1 MTNPKPGRPIRRRE
15 PNPDCLRKLTGIDP
29 LLARLFASRGIADP
43 ADLRNELGRLLP
55 VGTLEGVGPA
65 AELIAAHIGAGQRIL
80 VVGDFD
86 ADGATST
93 ALMVRVL
100 RDCGADVGYL
110 LPNRFVHG
118 YGLTPGL
125 VAEARE
131 RDPALIITVDSGIA
145 CNPGVE
151 AARAAGIDVLVTDHH
166 LPPEQLP
173 PASVIVNPNLPG
185 CRFGSAN
192 LAGVGVAFYVLA
204 ALVRKL
210 TTDGVRRGSGS
221 APPSPGRWLDL
232 VALGTVADMVPLDR
246 NNRILVAEGLRRLR
260 AGRGTPG
267 IAALLEAGGRRLE
280 DTVSSDLGFAAGPRL
295 NAAGRL
301 DDMAVGVECLLADDP
316 ASAARLA
323 GMLSDLNA
331 ERKEIQQQMQTQAVE
346 SVEKLAAAMGRKPL
360 PLVLCLHEDSW
371 HPGVVGL
378 VASRIKDR
386 FHRPVVAFASDGE
399 GRLKGSARSVR
410 GLHVRDVLADVDA
423 RHPGLIERFGGHA
436 MAAGLT
442 LQGGGLDAFR
452 KALENAVADRVA
464 DADLSGVLT
473 TDGELPADRL
483 DLGTAELL
491 RSAGPWG
498 QGFPE
503 PLFDGEFRVRDAR
516 IVGGRHL
523 RCRLEPEGGRPVPA
537 IFFGFGNSGAP
548 VPGTRI
554 QAVYRLDVNDYRGV
568 RSAQLVVEDMAPV

>member
-1 MTNPKPGRPIRRRE
+1 MTNQKSVRPIRRRE
-15 PNPDCLRKLTGIDP
+15 PDPGCLRSLGGIDP
-29 LLARLFASRGIADP
+29 LLARLFAARGIADP
-43 ADLRNELGRLLP
+43 AELENRLDRLLP
-55 VGTLEGVGPA
+55 VGTLEGVEPA
-65 AELIAAHIGAGQRIL
+65 ADLIARHIAAGNRIL
-80 VVGDFD
+80 VAGDFD

-100 RDCGADVGYL
+100 GACGADVHYL

-131 RDPALIITVDSGIA
+131 REPALIITVDSGIA
-145 CNPGVE
+145 CNPGVA
-151 AARAAGIDVLVTDHH
+151 AARDAGIDVLVTDHH
-166 LPPEQLP
+166 LPPESLP
-173 PASVIVNPNLPG
+173 RASVIVNPNLPG
-185 CRFGSAN
+185 CRFGSRN

-204 ALVRKL
+204 ALVRRL
-210 TTDGVRRGSGS
+210 ARDGAVPRSSG
-221 APPSPGRWLDL
+221 ALPSPGRWLDL

-246 NNRILVAEGLRRLR
+246 NNRILVAEGLRRIR

-267 IAALLEAGGRRLE
+267 IAALLEAGGRFRE
-280 DTVSSDLGFAAGPRL
+280 HTVSADLGFAAGPRL

-323 GMLSDLNA
+323 GLLSDLNA
-331 ERKEIQQQMQTQAVE
+331 ERKELQQQMQEQAVD
-346 SVEKLAAAMGRKPL
+346 SVERLAARMGSRPL
-360 PLVLCLHEDSW
+360 PSVLCLHQQNW

-410 GLHVRDVLADVDA
+410 GLHVRDLLADVDA
-423 RHPGLIERFGGHA
+423 RHPGLIDRFGGHA

-442 LQGGGLDAFR
+442 LSGPSLEPFR
-452 KALENAVADRVA
+452 LALEDAMADRLEGV
-464 DADLSGVLT
+464 DLSGVLT

-523 RCRLEPEGGRPVPA
+523 RCRLEVQRGRAVPG
-537 IFFGFGNSGAP
+537 IYFGFGSDGAP
-548 VPGTRI
+548 VAGTRVH
-554 QAVYRLDVNDYRGV
+554 AVYRLGVNDYRGV
-568 RSAQLVVEDMAPV
+568 RSAQLVIEHMALI